1 MEPGWIVLLF
11 SLFVQMFFTVLA
23 SRPRLRLG
31 VWARNSS
38 HPACSPACACTSAAQ
53 LVAPLPSN
61 AVRGFLV
68 EAIQSLTEKP
78 GVKYAVW
85 GTFALNI
92 FYFWYSLA
100 TVDAAPACSGVS
112 VPPPARRRAPSSTE
126 IAPPHSSLHLR
137 RAQVYDRGA
146 DAHGPRPRNP
156 VPSRVRHYVRGQ
168 AGHVP
173 SGAQCWLGYPNLH
186 SSMTLTLTQTL
197 NQPHPNPNSNLTLTL
212 TLTLTRSATR
222 SSAAPRSSSGSCCGG
237 WSTFRASCTRAAP
250 CTRRRA
256 ARPRAACRWGCP
268 SASPPS
274 RSRASRLAGTFTA
287 GVLNFLQTTFFFPPQ
302 QTNTSVSGTLRLIT
316 IVSTA
321 PPAHF
326 SIPRA
331 HLSL

>member
-197 NQPHPNPNSNLTLTL
+197 ILTPPNPNPNPNSNLTLTL
-212 TLTLTRSATR
+212 THPNQERNALI
-222 SSAAPRSSSGSCCGG
+222 CG
-237 WSTFRASCTRAAP
+237 ASLFLWFVL
-250 CTRRRA
+250 RRLVDIQ
-256 ARPRAACRWGCP
+256 GKLHE
-268 SASPPS
+268 
-274 RSRASRLAGTFTA
+274 SRAMHKAAGGA
-287 GVLNFLQTTFFFPPQ
+287 PKGGVPMGMPVGQ
-302 QTNTSVSGTLRLIT
+302 
-316 IVSTA
+316 
-321 PPAHF
+321 PAK
-326 SIPRA
+326 P
-331 HLSL
+331 LKGE